1 MAAGLK
7 TGQGCMGKAM
17 SRREPPAVGGS
28 GHLDENSQGEGNSG
42 HLDENSWGESDS
54 GHGIRTLGTMVSTS
68 RWGTPPEQE
77 EGGSLGNREKTNNSL
92 QEEKH

>member
-28 GHLDENSQGEGNSG
+28 GHLDENSQGEG
-42 HLDENSWGESDS
+42 DS
-54 GHGIRTLGTMVSTS
+54 GHGIRTLGTMASTS
-68 RWGTPPEQE
+68 RGGTPPEQE